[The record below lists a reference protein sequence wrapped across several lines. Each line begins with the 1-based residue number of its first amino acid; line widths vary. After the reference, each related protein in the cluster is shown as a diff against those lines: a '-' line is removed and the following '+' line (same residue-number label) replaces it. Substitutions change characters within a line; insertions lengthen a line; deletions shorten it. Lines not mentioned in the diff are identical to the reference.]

1 MNTLAWATGE
11 GVAPADKRSERST
24 AGQRIEEA
32 RPEDAGRSTVA
43 ATEAGKPVEVGAGRS
58 SAVAEEST
66 VEESTAVAASVHRT
80 AELMI
85 GGAEAEPEVGHTE
98 DAAETGKAEADER
111 VVIAS
116 L

>member
-24 AGQRIEEA
+24 AGQRSEEA
-32 RPEDAGRSTVA
+32 RPEDAGRSTVVA
-43 ATEAGKPVEVGAGRS
+43 AEAGKPVEVGAERS
-58 SAVAEEST
+58 IAMAEENT
-66 VEESTAVAASVHRT
+66 VVAASVHRT
-80 AELMI
+80 AELMNV
-85 GGAEAEPEVGHTE
+85 GAEAEPEVGHTE